1 MKKDEKI
8 ANAWLKQ
15 NGIAVDQLLKT
26 DLLSQ
31 QAQIVATNL
40 IKHDQKSLSNIQY
53 QLLNDYTKSTKQTSN
68 NAYQVLNLGKKI
80 NRQLFKESNAN
91 KSLR

>member
-40 IKHDQKSLSNIQY
+40 IKHHHKSLSNTQY
-53 QLLNDYTKSTKQTSN
+53 QLLSTFKQSAKQTPSK
-68 NAYQVLNLGKKI
+68 AYQVLNLGKKI
-80 NRQLFKESNAN
+80 NRQLFKQSN
-91 KSLR
+91 